1 MNSYPWIL
9 HSWTLGFKALFYL
22 PWKSNAGVINTNI
35 TWSLQKLF
43 FDINIW
49 QCFLAIL
56 LCQPMQFHT
65 NDTRLSTQY
74 INLVTFLQSCATWKG
89 EDCFHLCFREMEIP
103 KFHINNFSQ
112 YFELITKVICACKN
126 GGCMIYTDFFW
137 PRKLGKYILYS
148 HVSMNYSTQQE
159 QKSSSSECEIYRN
172 GFCGKF
178 YGIASQRAAL

>member
-1 MNSYPWIL
+1 MRHFTHKTLTCKCRCLPYNHL
-9 HSWTLGFKALFYL
+9 HLVSTLDLRHFFTFIGQ
-22 PWKSNAGVINTNI
+22 SNAGVINTNI

-74 INLVTFLQSCATWKG
+74 INLVIFLQSCATWKG

-126 GGCMIYTDFFW
+126 GGCMIY
-137 PRKLGKYILYS
+137 S
-148 HVSMNYSTQQE
+148 
-159 QKSSSSECEIYRN
+159 IYRL
-172 GFCGKF
+172 FSATQTWEIFSVLACF
-178 YGIASQRAAL
+178 HEL